1 MEVYELE
8 DAITFG
14 NGEPITELKL
24 RKPVAGDWRG
34 CKMEID
40 VSGRLV
46 FDVDVVLTVASRIP
60 GHPRPALAEMSQS
73 DLTQVGAIIMG
84 FSVPGRQTGSAS

>member
-1 MEVYELE
+1 MEIYKLE
-8 DAITFG
+8 EPITFG
-14 NGEPITELKL
+14 NGEPISELKL

-40 VSGRLV
+40 LGGNLV
-46 FDVDVVLTVASRIP
+46 FDVDVVLTVASRIT

-84 FSVPGRQTGSAS
+84 FSAPGRTTGSAS